1 MAKKTKSKIITKEE
15 DIKEEISK
23 EEYIEEKLD
32 VDEFI
37 SKVVDIINND
47 IDERDKEIFIEEL
60 RDWCEGILVQLE
72 DPEHYMY
79 CNCVE
84 EN

>member
-1 MAKKTKSKIITKEE
+1 MAKKTKSTIITKEE
-15 DIKEEISK
+15 DIKEEVSK
-23 EEYIEEKLD
+23 EEEKLN

-47 IDERDKEIFIEEL
+47 IHEGDKEYFIEEL
-60 RDWCEGILVQLE
+60 RDWCEGLISQLQ

>member
-1 MAKKTKSKIITKEE
+1 MAKKSKSKIITKEE
-15 DIKEEISK
+15 DIKEEVSK
-23 EEYIEEKLD
+23 EEEKLN

-37 SKVVDIINND
+37 SKIVDSINND
-47 IDERDKEIFIEEL
+47 IDEGDKEFFIEEL
-60 RDWCEGILVQLE
+60 RDWCEGILCQLQ

-79 CNCVE
+79 CNCIE

>member
-1 MAKKTKSKIITKEE
+1 MAKKSKSKIITKEE
-15 DIKEEISK
+15 NIKEEVSK
-23 EEYIEEKLD
+23 EEEKLN

-47 IDERDKEIFIEEL
+47 IHEGDKEYFIEEL
-60 RDWCEGILVQLE
+60 RDWCEGLISQLQ

>member
-1 MAKKTKSKIITKEE
+1 MAKKTKSTIITKEE
-15 DIKEEISK
+15 NIKEEVSK
-23 EEYIEEKLD
+23 EEEKLN

-47 IDERDKEIFIEEL
+47 IHEGDKEYFIEEL
-60 RDWCEGILVQLE
+60 RDWCEGLISQLQ

>member
-1 MAKKTKSKIITKEE
+1 MSKKSKSKIITKEE

-23 EEYIEEKLD
+23 EEIKLD
-32 VDEFI
+32 IDDFI
-37 SKVVDIINND
+37 SKVVDIINNE
-47 IDERDKEIFIEEL
+47 IEEGDKEFFIEEL
-60 RDWCEGILVQLE
+60 RNWSEGILCQLA